1 MATDAEGKGVIA
13 EGMGVAAQAGEDT
26 AVRYTL
32 SQIQKQ
38 PSQISWILHCGVGDP
53 AKGTRVQVDDY
64 RSVEAADSQA
74 MPQ

>member
-1 MATDAEGKGVIA
+1 MSKSNVRTTVSMEKRL
-13 EGMGVAAQAGEDT
+13 T
-26 AVRYTL
+26 AMRYTL

-64 RSVEAADSQA
+64 RSVEGADSQA